1 VNRRGVLLVLALVLS
16 AAAATSGFIAL
27 GKVRRQVAVGEIC
40 DATRESRWADAIAF
54 GEGTAGPDAEGRVAT
69 ECLCWAYGATDQLGK
84 CTDLVERVL
93 AEPGGADWVP
103 DITIAREL
111 VRTRRDAGHVP
122 EAAEFARRASQAYP
136 NDSRLLE
143 LELTTRALVEDE
155 GQVIEDMK
163 KRMPADL
170 EASMPL
176 RIVLAAAYERR
187 ANPDAELAI
196 LGETPPPQGHPAVES
211 WFEGRA
217 NGFASKMD
225 AKGLKDTYARWEAMG
240 GDPVELRARY
250 AIRVSLY
257 GVEDP
262 EYSQFDLLK
271 KALDEEEQLKDDMLR
286 RTLYERVMGRLL
298 VDGKVEEALAVY
310 DRAAKRYPGLI
321 ISRDEILRTAEA
333 GKAREG
339 AQVPVDG
346 TLIFAAEPGS
356 ASGTLHISPDAG
368 APGDAPYE
376 PFALAPGKEVRVQ
389 RKRTQHPVRWVLRD
403 ASERPLASGTVWPE
417 HEPQRVAVHGVEST
431 APVPAHFEPTLRK
444 GDGRRRVFV
453 IINDCEDWRVL
464 QYLRERGEMPV
475 HDELLRTGYRA
486 VLTSTPAFTG
496 AAMESLVWPTR
507 GRSVSFVG
515 LANRLGIELEGL
527 SSVDRNPLEFLQPLL
542 PEGENLFE
550 RVGAED
556 HVAANFLFSHGYID
570 AGRNAELI
578 GPAGRRRPA
587 SKVHALRPLR
597 PEESAGLPAPLATQ
611 QKYRGEVEKIAA
623 ELDTAT
629 VLARD
634 GEIDF
639 MVLRVEPLDILTHG
653 FFSEMLRP
661 GQDDG
666 GATLLWAYRYIDQRL
681 GEIWNSLDDD
691 DVFIVMSDHGI
702 RTSLEH
708 EEDAIFV
715 AVGGGLP
722 RTRVDGSPHLRGVA
736 SFLAGLFGIDTTWP
750 DTGLG
755 KAALAA
761 R

>member
-1 VNRRGVLLVLALVLS
+1 VQ
-16 AAAATSGFIAL
+16 
-27 GKVRRQVAVGEIC
+27 RQVEVGRSR
-40 DATRESRWADAIAF
+40 ATTESRWADAIALAR
-54 GEGTAGPDAEGRVAT
+54 TRQALISRVAPVRVWPTAT
-69 ECLCWAYGATDQLGK
+69 EQLPRRG
-84 CTDLVERVL
+84 LVERVL
-93 AEPGGADWVP
+93 ADPDGADWIP
-103 DITIAREL
+103 DITIAREV
-111 VRTRRDAGHVP
+111 VRSRRDAGRIAD
-122 EAAEFARRASQAYP
+122 AAEFARRASRAYP

-163 KRMPADL
+163 QRMPADL
-170 EASMPL
+170 EASLPL
-176 RIVLAAAYERR
+176 RIVLAAAHERR
-187 ANPDAELAI
+187 ADPDRELAI
-196 LGETPPPQGHPAVES
+196 LGDTPPPKGHPALES

-217 NGFASKMD
+217 NAFASKMD
-225 AKGLKDTYARWEAMG
+225 AQGLRDTYARWEAMG

-262 EYSQFDLLK
+262 EYSQFELLQ
-271 KALDEEEQLKDDMLR
+271 KALDDEEKLQNDMLR

-298 VDGKVEEALAVY
+298 VDGRVEEALEVY

-321 ISRDEILRTAEA
+321 ISREEILRTAEA
-333 GKAREG
+333 GKARES
-339 AQVPVDG
+339 AQVAVTG
-346 TLIFAAEPGS
+346 ALIFAAEAGS
-356 ASGTLHISPDAG
+356 ASGTLHVSPDAG

-376 PFALAPGKEVRVQ
+376 SFALAPGAEVRVL

-403 ASERPLASGTVWPE
+403 ASQRPLASGTAWPE
-417 HEPQRVAVHGVEST
+417 REPQRIAVRGADSA
-431 APVPAHFEPTLRK
+431 APAPARFEPALGE

-475 HDELLRTGYRA
+475 HDALLRSGYRA

-578 GPAGRRRPA
+578 GPAGKRRPA
-587 SKVHALRPLR
+587 SKVRALRPLR
-597 PEESAGLPAPLATQ
+597 PEESADLPAPIASQ

-623 ELDTAT
+623 ELDTAL

-639 MVLRVEPLDILTHG
+639 LVLRVEPLDILTHG

-666 GATLLWAYRYIDQRL
+666 RAALLWPYRYIDRRL
-681 GEIWNSLDDD
+681 GEIWNALDAD
-691 DVFIVMSDHGI
+691 DVFVVMSDHGI

-715 AVGGGLP
+715 AVGGDLP
-722 RTRVDGSPHLRGVA
+722 RARADGSPHLRGVA
-736 SFLAGLFGIDTTWP
+736 SFLAGLFGIETTWP

-755 KAALAA
+755 KQAVAA